1 VLAQALRAAIAALAR
16 FFPTA
21 NVVLARQLLAA
32 EDALGR
38 PASGGSGGPER
49 DLARVES
56 HLAAL
61 HGMGNSAPLERA
73 RAAVAAERALRDATD
88 VKEIDALLEDCGCC
102 PAAPAAP
109 AAPAGPCRPLPPP
122 YRRLFPILLRATGT
136 RAGATARWR
145 ADARG
150 ALRSWLAGSA
160 AVEEKRR
167 LLAAERQLARWVPPA
182 LTRSIAGK
190 LDAALGLRGAAPAAV
205 HDRLEALYDAVD
217 TDRSGLL
224 DRDEVP
230 PVRDLRTVLTP

>member
-1 VLAQALRAAIAALAR
+1 VLAQALRAALAALAR

-21 NVVLARQLLAA
+21 NVVLARELLAA
-32 EDALGR
+32 EEALGG
-38 PASGGSGGPER
+38 PAAGGSGGPET

-61 HGMGNSAPLERA
+61 HGMGNSVPLARA
-73 RAAVAAERALRDATD
+73 RAAVAAERALRDAKD
-88 VKEIDALLEDCGCC
+88 VKEIEALLEDCGCC

-109 AAPAGPCRPLPPP
+109 AGPCRLLPPP
-122 YRRLFPILLRATGT
+122 HRHFFPILLRATGT
-136 RAGATARWR
+136 RAGSTARWH

-150 ALRSWLAGSA
+150 AWRSWLAGSA
-160 AVEEKRR
+160 AVDAARR

-205 HDRLEALYDAVD
+205 HDRLESLYDAVD

-230 PVRDLRTVLTP
+230 HLRDLRTVLTP